1 MNLLHKVVLTTVAIL
16 MSLMTLH
23 AETAETLTQQ
33 ADSAYMRDDFGSA
46 LSLYLDIANNHGT
59 SAPLYYN
66 IANCYYRLGQP
77 GKAIVY
83 YERALRLDPSDRD
96 TRDNLDFVNS
106 RITDEPGDR
115 GMFITK
121 TVNAIATRIGAN
133 TWATIAIVSFVL
145 MLICVALYVLP
156 SAVVIRKIGFFG
168 AFGMIF
174 ICVVA
179 NILASIA
186 TSYSTDHDEAIVV
199 VPASMLST
207 SPRTPKDRSE
217 EALLLHEGTKVQILD
232 SVTTRNDSVAVKWF
246 DVRVDNE
253 HRAWAKGSDIERI

>member
-1 MNLLHKVVLTTVAIL
+1 MNLLHKIVIATATTLI
-16 MSLMTLH
+16 SIMTLH

-33 ADSAYMRDDFGSA
+33 ADSAYMRDDFSSA
-46 LSLYLDIANNHGT
+46 LSLYLDIADNHGT

-121 TVNAIATRIGAN
+121 TVNAIATRVGAN
-133 TWATIAIVSFVL
+133 TWATLAIISFI
-145 MLICVALYVLP
+145 MLLVCVALYVLP
-156 SAVVIRKIGFFG
+156 SAVTVRKIGFFG
-168 AFGMIF
+168 AFAMVA
-174 ICVVA
+174 ICIVA

-186 TSYSTDHDEAIVV
+186 TEYSTAHDEAIVT
-199 VPASMLST
+199 VPATMLST
-207 SPRTPKDRSE
+207 SPRAPKDRSE

-232 SVTTRNDSVAVKWF
+232 SVTSRIDSVAVKWF

-253 HRAWAKGSDIERI
+253 HRAWIKGSDIERI